1 MWFANCDCGNHL
13 ECTRLHYVTFIS
25 SELYPAV
32 LPAGAVELD
41 LAQVVRSDGCPRHF
55 EEVVRSDALPPQS
68 FPLNKHGD
76 KTFFRTKS
84 HILWQGTPS
93 TNQGKRNAH
102 TSSHQLKI
110 KNLYTEGCLRRCV
123 QFAGKQRKPMKPY
136 LHFACKTR
144 LWNLE
149 IVIMSERAKL
159 TTGATFVPGLQ
170 YV

>member
-1 MWFANCDCGNHL
+1 MSHWKTVLSNQTMHSCTNYRICKQQKINQITTILHQSFFGKKSKSMWFANCDCGNHL
-13 ECTRLHYVTFIS
+13 ESTRLHYVTFIS

-84 HILWQGTPS
+84 HIL
-93 TNQGKRNAH
+93 
-102 TSSHQLKI
+102 
-110 KNLYTEGCLRRCV
+110 
-123 QFAGKQRKPMKPY
+123 
-136 LHFACKTR
+136 
-144 LWNLE
+144 
-149 IVIMSERAKL
+149 
-159 TTGATFVPGLQ
+159 
-170 YV
+170 